1 MAIVTLYRVDQTS
14 GDELFVRRECFVSD
28 VMDMDD
34 PEYEATVEELHAEGR
49 AYIGGGAAPLFVI
62 RREA

>member
-1 MAIVTLYRVDQTS
+1 MAVVTLYRVDQAT
-14 GDELFVRRECFVSD
+14 GEEKFERRERFVSD

-34 PEYEATVEELHAEGR
+34 PEYEATVEELHDAGR